1 MKNLNIEKINGD
13 FRFVFNRVFM
23 YRLLKFYI
31 LLGKRL
37 VYCTYNNEEM
47 RINCS
52 AHLNFQ

>member
-1 MKNLNIEKINGD
+1 MEIP
-13 FRFVFNRVFM
+13 FRFYVSII
-23 YRLLKFYI
+23 KI